1 MSANFTR
8 GLAIAGIAVASL
20 IGAVTSALVMAP
32 VAAFLAAVAI
42 VFFGGES

>member
-32 VAAFLAAVAI
+32 FAAVLFSAAV
-42 VFFGGES
+42 VFFGA